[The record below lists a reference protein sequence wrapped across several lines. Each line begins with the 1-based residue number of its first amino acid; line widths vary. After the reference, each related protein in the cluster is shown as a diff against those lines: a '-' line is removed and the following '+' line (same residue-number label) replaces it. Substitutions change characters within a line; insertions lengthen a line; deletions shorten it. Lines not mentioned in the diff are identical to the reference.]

1 MPIASAPEG
10 PVEVPDAVRR
20 VAPDAEAVWLNQLGG
35 LTFRAADRYLKWN
48 PAGTGISLEVERER
62 LAWARP
68 HHPVPQVI
76 DFVSTDDGELLIT
89 RALPGQGAVTPLWL
103 AEPRAAVR
111 AIGEGLRAL
120 HENLPLGACPY
131 DWSVET
137 RLAAAGTDADAAQ
150 LGPTPVIDILVVC
163 HGDPCAPNTIIGDD
177 GRWVGH
183 VDLASLGAADRWADL
198 AVSSMSLGWNYGPGW
213 DAEFFAAYG
222 IAADADRI
230 RFYRELW
237 DAT

>member
-1 MPIASAPEG
+1 MPLASAPEG
-10 PVEVPDAVRR
+10 PVEVPDAVSSI
-20 VAPDAEAVWLNQLGG
+20 APDAVAVWLNQVGG
-35 LTFRAADRYLKWN
+35 LTFRDAGRFLKWN
-48 PAGTGISLEVERER
+48 PTGADPSLAVERER
-62 LAWARP
+62 LDWARP
-68 HHPVPQVI
+68 HHPVPEVLDLI
-76 DFVSTDDGELLIT
+76 ASDEGELLVT
-89 RALPGQGAVTPLWL
+89 RALPGQGAVTGRWL
-103 AEPRAAVR
+103 AEPRTAVR

-120 HENLPLGACPY
+120 HENLPLASCPY

-137 RLAAAGTDADAAQ
+137 RLAGAEAPQ
-150 LGPTPVIDILVVC
+150 LGPPPEIDLLVVC

-177 GRWVGH
+177 GRWTGH
-183 VDLASLGAADRWADL
+183 VDLASLGIADRWADL

-222 IAADADRI
+222 VAQDADRI